1 MVLMRDMEMKS
12 LIKEGRV
19 LHKTID
25 EASFIRTIY
34 LGSKAWMLKAYSV
47 GVRPVTFLN
56 WREK

>member
-25 EASFIRTIY
+25 EASFIRSYY
-34 LGSKAWMLKAYSV
+34 LFG
-47 GVRPVTFLN
+47 F
-56 WREK
+56 